1 MRQARLLL
9 APALAAVLAA
19 CAHTPA
25 PAYQPGV
32 DNLRALRAGPATPLA
47 VGDFD
52 AGPKVGDERLGGL
65 RGSSMSGA
73 EDGLFSTYLQR
84 ALEAELRQ
92 AGRLDP
98 EADLRL
104 EGTLVRNQLS
114 ANSGSTG
121 YANVAARF
129 VLRRGEDVVLDKEIA
144 ARAEWESSFMGAL
157 AIPAG
162 MQGYVS
168 AVQKL
173 AGALFA
179 DPDFQAA
186 TR

>member
-32 DNLRALRAGPATPLA
+32 DNLRALRAAAATPLA

-52 AGPKVGDERLGGL
+52 AGPKVDDERLGGL

-73 EDGLFSTYLQR
+73 EDG
-84 ALEAELRQ
+84 
-92 AGRLDP
+92 
-98 EADLRL
+98 
-104 EGTLVRNQLS
+104 
-114 ANSGSTG
+114 STG
-121 YANVAARF
+121 YSNVAARF
-129 VLRRGEDVVLDKEIA
+129 VLRRGEDVVFDKEIA
-144 ARAEWESSFMGAL
+144 ARAEWESSFIGAL

-179 DPDFQAA
+179 DPEFQAA

>member
-19 CAHTPA
+19 CVHTPA

-52 AGPKVGDERLGGL
+52 AGPKVDDERLGGL

-114 ANSGSTG
+114 TLLVPAS
-121 YANVAARF
+121 
-129 VLRRGEDVVLDKEIA
+129 D
-144 ARAEWESSFMGAL
+144 EWKQLWNDTADNIQKWAL
-157 AIPAG
+157 AI
-162 MQGYVS
+162 
-168 AVQKL
+168 
-173 AGALFA
+173 
-179 DPDFQAA
+179 AA
-186 TR
+186 SRN

>member
-1 MRQARLLL
+1 MKSRLLL
-9 APALAAVLAA
+9 APALAAALSA
-19 CAHTPA
+19 CVHTPA
-25 PAYQPGV
+25 PAYAPGV

-52 AGPKVGDERLGGL
+52 ADAKVDDARLGGL
-65 RGSSMSGA
+65 RGSSMSGG
-73 EDGLFSTYLQR
+73 EDGLFSTYLQH

-98 EADLRL
+98 DAPLRL
-104 EGTLVRNQLS
+104 EGTLLRNQLS

-121 YANVAARF
+121 YANVSARF
-129 VLRRGEDVVLDKEIA
+129 VLRRGEDVVFEKTLS
-144 ARAEWESSFMGAL
+144 AREEWESSFMGAI

-162 MQGYVS
+162 MQGYV
-168 AVQKL
+168 ATVQKL
-173 AGALFA
+173 AGTLFA

-186 TR
+186 IR